1 MSADPNVGFHFEAFR
16 EQAPSHNKR
25 NGARGGTATFWV
37 AKRAFDIVFSLFLL
51 SVGLAVALLLL
62 IFNPILNPGPLFFRQ
77 ERMGQDC
84 KPFKV
89 LKFRTMTKETSS
101 VRSAKDPL
109 EVNRIT
115 RLGHILRKTRTD
127 ELPQAL
133 NVLKGEMSVIGP
145 RPDSFDHACE
155 FAVEIPRY
163 SERHSVRPGI
173 SGLAQV
179 TLGYAV
185 GIDATRAKTM
195 RDLNYIR
202 NAGFAME
209 MRIFAMTFRTIFGR
223 HGM

>member
-1 MSADPNVGFHFEAFR
+1 MSADLNVGFRFEPFHESRPAQLKR
-16 EQAPSHNKR
+16 E
-25 NGARGGTATFWV
+25 GFRGGSPVFWA
-37 AKRAFDIVFSLFLL
+37 AKRIFDILFSLVLL
-51 SVGLAVALLLL
+51 SIGAVVALLLL
-62 IFNPILNPGPLFFRQ
+62 IVNPFLNPGPLFFRQ

-89 LKFRTMTKETSS
+89 LKFRTMTKAAAPT
-101 VRSAKDPL
+101 RSAKDPL

-115 RLGHILRKTRTD
+115 KLGKILRKTRTD

-133 NVLKGEMSVIGP
+133 NVLMGEMSVIGP
-145 RPDSFDHACE
+145 RPDTFDHACE
-155 FAVEIPRY
+155 FAAEIPRY

-185 GIDATRAKTM
+185 GIDATRAKTL

-202 NAGFAME
+202 NAGFGME
-209 MRIFAMTFRTIFGR
+209 LRIIAMTFRTIFGR

>member
-1 MSADPNVGFHFEAFR
+1 MSADPNVGFRFEPFGDQVQTSSGR
-16 EQAPSHNKR
+16 H
-25 NGARGGTATFWV
+25 GTRGGSPLFWA
-37 AKRAFDIVFSLFLL
+37 AKRAFDIFFSLFLL
-51 SVGLAVALLLL
+51 SVALVVAVLLL
-62 IFNPILNPGPLFFRQ
+62 IFNPLLNPGPLFFRQ

-89 LKFRTMTKETSS
+89 LKFRTMTKATSS
-101 VRSAKDPL
+101 TRSAKDPL
-109 EVNRIT
+109 EINRIT
-115 RLGHILRKTRTD
+115 KLGHILRKTRTD

-133 NVLKGEMSVIGP
+133 NVLRGEMSVIGP
-145 RPDSFDHACE
+145 RPDTFDHACE

-202 NAGFAME
+202 NAGFGME
-209 MRIFAMTFRTIFGR
+209 MRIIGMTFRTIFGR